1 MRAMNDSGLP
11 EDSLANASREE
22 IHSALF
28 LNLVMQQASTAMML
42 LGKMPHPETGE
53 RMMDPETAKLVIDQ
67 LEMIE
72 AKTKGNLDEQ
82 EQKVVKQ
89 ALAALH
95 MAFVE
100 AIEGGGEQPEMPANF
115 SAPIAEPTAPTPI
128 TTPNAPTAPSASTP
142 AAAHVDEEESK
153 KKFVKKY

>member
-1 MRAMNDSGLP
+1 MNSIGLP
-11 EDSLANASREE
+11 EDSLTNASREE

-53 RMMDPETAKLVIDQ
+53 RLMDPETAKLLIDQ

-72 AKTKGNLDEQ
+72 AKTRGNLDAQ
-82 EQKVVKQ
+82 EQKVLKQ
-89 ALAALH
+89 ALSALH
-95 MAFVE
+95 MAFVQALE
-100 AIEGGGEQPEMPANF
+100 SHAEP
-115 SAPIAEPTAPTPI
+115 SAPSAPSVIAPQAEPAKPAPAPTP
-128 TTPNAPTAPSASTP
+128 APAP
-142 AAAHVDEEESK
+142 AAAAAVPRSDEDDSR

>member
-1 MRAMNDSGLP
+1 MNNVGLP

-53 RMMDPETAKLVIDQ
+53 RLMDPETAKLVIDQ

-72 AKTKGNLDEQ
+72 AKTKGNLDAQ
-82 EQKVVKQ
+82 EQKILKQ
-89 ALAALH
+89 ALSALH

-100 AIEGGGEQPEMPANF
+100 ALEGN
-115 SAPIAEPTAPTPI
+115 AEPTAPP
-128 TTPNAPTAPSASTP
+128 APSFIAPQAEPAKTAPVLTSAP
-142 AAAHVDEEESK
+142 APAPVAATASKPDEEESR

>member
-1 MRAMNDSGLP
+1 MANMNDAGIP

-28 LNLVMQQASTAMML
+28 LNLVMQQASTAMMF

-53 RMMDPETAKLVIDQ
+53 RIMDPETAKLIIDQ

-72 AKTKGNLDEQ
+72 AKTKGNLAEQ
-82 EQKVVKQ
+82 EQKVMKQ

-100 AIEGGGEQPEMPANF
+100 AIEGDGEQPAMSPPSF
-115 SAPIAEPTAPTPI
+115 TAPIAEPVPAPAAVQNTP
-128 TTPNAPTAPSASTP
+128 APSAATP
-142 AAAHVDEEESK
+142 AARRPEDEESK

>member
-1 MRAMNDSGLP
+1 MNSAGLP

-28 LNLVMQQASTAMML
+28 LNLVMHQASTAMML

-53 RMMDPETAKLVIDQ
+53 HLMDPETAKLLIDQ

-72 AKTKGNLDEQ
+72 AKTKGNLDAQ
-82 EQKVVKQ
+82 EQKVIKQ
-89 ALAALH
+89 ALSALH

-100 AIEGGGEQPEMPANF
+100 VIEGHAGSASVPTPPSF
-115 SAPIAEPTAPTPI
+115 TPAPIAPTPTPVPTPTATPI
-128 TTPNAPTAPSASTP
+128 VTAPAPTA
-142 AAAHVDEEESK
+142 AHSNDDESR

>member
-1 MRAMNDSGLP
+1 MRAMNDAGIP

-28 LNLVMQQASTAMML
+28 LNLVMQQASTAMMF

-53 RMMDPETAKLVIDQ
+53 RIMDPETAKLIIDQ

-72 AKTKGNLDEQ
+72 AKTKGNLAEQ
-82 EQKVVKQ
+82 EQKVMKQ

-100 AIEGGGEQPEMPANF
+100 AIEGDGKQAAMSPPSF
-115 SAPIAEPTAPTPI
+115 TAPIGEPAAVQNTP
-128 TTPNAPTAPSASTP
+128 APSAAAP
-142 AAAHVDEEESK
+142 AAARPEDEESK